1 MWAEWLK
8 ETRKRDLKL
17 LFKFYLK
24 YMENDTILIASKLK
38 VDPVVTILLCKAWML
53 DVHACVFVCVR
64 TRARLKMVFIFNFL
78 ILSS

>member
-38 VDPVVTILLCKAWML
+38 VDPVVATLLFKAWISALTNRFHIFTTKVL
-53 DVHACVFVCVR
+53 D
-64 TRARLKMVFIFNFL
+64 TI
-78 ILSS
+78 